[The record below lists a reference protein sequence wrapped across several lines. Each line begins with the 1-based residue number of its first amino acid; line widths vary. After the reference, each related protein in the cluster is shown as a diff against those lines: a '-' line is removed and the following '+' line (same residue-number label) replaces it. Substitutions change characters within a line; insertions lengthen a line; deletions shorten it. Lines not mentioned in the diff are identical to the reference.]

1 MVCSAFQDMTVASG
15 SGCTL
20 RLFCICIYNWSRT
33 PFLTE
38 KKRCKQTRAL
48 LPSWS
53 VLGVAAAAF
62 TLSAALM
69 CALLNRAWWTFF
81 IKGTVC
87 GLSFFSSLWATVWS
101 TRVEYVSLWSSPH
114 LHTNVYLFSHCCIHF
129 VPICTWLCSL
139 LSISISVG
147 DKNLRIKSIYSWSM

>member
-20 RLFCICIYNWSRT
+20 RLFCICIYNWSGT

-69 CALLNRAWWTFF
+69 CALLNRARWTFF

-87 GLSFFSSLWATVWS
+87 GLSFFSSLRATVWS
-101 TRVEYVSLWSSPH
+101 TRVESHCGAAHICTQMYIYFLIAAYILFLFAHDSGLC
-114 LHTNVYLFSHCCIHF
+114 LAYLFLWETRTC
-129 VPICTWLCSL
+129 V
-139 LSISISVG
+139 
-147 DKNLRIKSIYSWSM
+147 